1 MSIYF
6 NEKYLLSFLALGV
19 EQLTKKEK
27 TLFSQSIASTDVGHK
42 NSLPIL
48 QLRKLRLRKAKCFA

>member
-27 TLFSQSIASTDVGHK
+27 ALFSQCIASTDVGHR

-48 QLRKLRLRKAKCFA
+48 QLRKLRLRKA